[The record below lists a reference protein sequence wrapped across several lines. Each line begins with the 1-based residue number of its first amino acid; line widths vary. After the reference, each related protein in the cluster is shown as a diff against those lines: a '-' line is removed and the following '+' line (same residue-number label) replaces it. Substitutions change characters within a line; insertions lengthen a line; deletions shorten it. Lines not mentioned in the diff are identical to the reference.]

1 MVAANACE
9 RETVILVDAFSILQA
24 NKSTVTMSAGRHFAI
39 VGCIGASIA
48 VISCTR
54 APATPGPTPGTGSAS
69 TGGAPA
75 GQPRVAQSPTGGPR
89 GRPSRDSV
97 TKLRAIYVAKIMQQ
111 IAGHENEPAEQV
123 FKNIQVLKGITAAQ
137 LVQKMDKQYGEAL
150 SWNCTNCHRLAA
162 QGNFASD
169 TSPDKKRARFMQQ
182 MTNDINLVQL
192 PKLYPKD
199 TPQITCATCHRGYNE
214 PPPGDYL
221 APERGKPGA
230 PVPPPPPAG
239 RGAPP
244 PAGARPPTR

>member
-1 MVAANACE
+1 MPSQSFFGSDE
-9 RETVILVDAFSILQA
+9 
-24 NKSTVTMSAGRHFAI
+24 STVTMSAGRTFAI
-39 VGCIGASIA
+39 IGCIGAFITFT
-48 VISCTR
+48 SCTR
-54 APATPGPTPGTGSAS
+54 APATPGPTPGTKSAS
-69 TGGAPA
+69 TGG
-75 GQPRVAQSPTGGPR
+75 GQPGAPGGGGPR

-97 TKLRAIYVAKIMQQ
+97 TKLRAIYVAQIMQR

-123 FKNIQVLKGITAAQ
+123 FKNIQVLKGITAGQ
-137 LVQKMDKQYGEAL
+137 LVHKMDKDYGEAL

-182 MTNDINLVQL
+182 MTNDINVAQL

-199 TPQITCATCHRGYNE
+199 TPQVTCATCHRGYNE

-239 RGAPP
+239 RGGPP
-244 PAGARPPTR
+244 PAGTRPPT